1 MSNLKKP
8 ASPEAQAM
16 GRRGGKAQKRPIKFS
31 ISELAEAVGKSVVA
45 VQRDRQR
52 GKFDQKD
59 LKSIAKYISMC
70 SERGA

>member
-1 MSNLKKP
+1 
-8 ASPEAQAM
+8 M

-59 LKSIAKYISMC
+59 ISSIAQYITNC
-70 SERGA
+70 TARGA